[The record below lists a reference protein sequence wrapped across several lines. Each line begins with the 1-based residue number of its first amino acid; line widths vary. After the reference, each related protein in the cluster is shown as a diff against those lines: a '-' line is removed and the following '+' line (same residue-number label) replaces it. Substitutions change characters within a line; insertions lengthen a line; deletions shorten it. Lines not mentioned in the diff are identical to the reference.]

1 MIKRFSP
8 LLVLAPLL
16 LSCGSPSTSASTSL
30 APSSQ
35 DGSSSVASENSSG
48 AVKAFTEKEVNVYYA
63 NKSLNQKTKV
73 RFYEHT
79 GETPYM
85 PIDTYYSLLLKGRTD
100 DEKRT
105 KLSVTVSGDV
115 YTVASTEG
123 KATFDVKENV
133 MSSDNFSFFTSTK
146 TYESG
151 YNALVG
157 SDGMPWMKIE
167 KIEPSTDPKKTI
179 VDFDDY
185 GIDLL
190 GDGFS
195 LYLPL
200 PTMQDIFSDTNIITS
215 LYNRKDIYVYKGF
228 DDDMKNM
235 GLDMYE
241 PCLKTDLGVGYATY
255 LYNEM
260 CFDYD
265 VILGRPTR
273 SSLERYYDLSQG
285 LDHALESRPLGKIVK
300 QYLTD
305 GTASGYATGLYLM
318 GQLTADGGHTNVSPF
333 MGSMIDPETGASVS
347 PSWTQ
352 GILSQVSAN
361 LQNLSLQGYEEIM
374 DSCKSYNHH
383 SEIRANR
390 RDGLGLASTGLDG
403 LRGEETYKKVNS
415 TAFIFIDGYMND
427 CLNAEEWKKYY
438 AGEGMLPY
446 GEKKGGAVVSLFKG
460 LQKAQEDQSV
470 KNVVIDLSSNTG
482 GSLDEMM
489 YVVSLLTENAVGET
503 AVSFHN
509 RVTDQ
514 RIKAKLLIDRNL
526 DRVFDEKDK
535 ELNLVKGKNV
545 AVLMSQNGFSCGG
558 ISPILLHDNGLFTM
572 GDISGGGC
580 CSIFYQHTG
589 AGLFTTR
596 SSGDALIDKRGRKID
611 EAREDSCD
619 HKFEIKTVESEGKT
633 FLDYSAFFKI
643 EDIERVLAEHFGA

>member
-16 LSCGSPSTSASTSL
+16 LSCSGPSTPASTSL
-30 APSSQ
+30 VPSSQ
-35 DGSSSVASENSSG
+35 DGSSSVASVNSSSD
-48 AVKAFTEKEVNVYYA
+48 AKAFTEKEVDVHYA
-63 NKSLNQKTKV
+63 NKSLDQKTKL
-73 RFYEHT
+73 RFYKHT
-79 GETPYM
+79 GEIPYM

-100 DEKRT
+100 NEKRT
-105 KLSVTVSGDV
+105 KLDVTVSGDV
-115 YTVASTEG
+115 YTVVSADG

-133 MSSDNFSFFTSTK
+133 MSSDNFSFFVSTK

-157 SDGMPWMKIE
+157 TDGMPWMKID
-167 KIEPSTDPKKTI
+167 KIEPSTDPKKTV

-190 GDGFS
+190 GDGSS

-200 PTMQDIFSDTNIITS
+200 PTMQDIFSDTDLITS
-215 LYNRKDIYVYKGF
+215 LYNRKDIYVYKGYN
-228 DDDMKNM
+228 DNMKNM

-241 PCLKTDLGVGYATY
+241 PSLKTDLGVDYATY
-255 LYNEM
+255 LYREM

-273 SSLERYYDLSQG
+273 SSLERYYGLSKG
-285 LDHALESRPLGKIVK
+285 LDYALESRPLGKIIK

-305 GTASGYATGLYLM
+305 GTAIGYATGLYLF
-318 GQLTADGGHTNVSPF
+318 GQLTADGGHTVVTPF
-333 MGSMIDPETGASVS
+333 ISAMTNPETGATVF
-347 PSWTQ
+347 PSWYQDVYKEVVTNYQKLSTQ
-352 GILSQVSAN
+352 N
-361 LQNLSLQGYEEIM
+361 YEELKN
-374 DSCKSYNHH
+374 SCKSYSHH

-390 RDGLGLASTGLDG
+390 REGLGLASTASSS

-415 TAFIFIDGYMND
+415 TAFIFIDDYMGE
-427 CLNAEEWKKYY
+427 CLNPVEWQNYY
-438 AGEGMLPY
+438 AGKSELPY

-482 GSLDEMM
+482 GSVDEMM
-489 YVVSLLTENAVGET
+489 YVVSLLTENATGET
-503 AVSFHN
+503 TVSFHN

-514 RIKAKLLIDRNL
+514 QIKVNFLIDRNL
-526 DRVFDEKDK
+526 DRVFDDKDK
-535 ELNLVKGKNV
+535 ELNLVKGKNI

-589 AGLFTTR
+589 VGLLTGR
-596 SSGDALIDKRGRKID
+596 SSGDAIIDKKGRKID

-619 HKFEIKTVESEGKT
+619 HKFEIKTVEKEDGT
-633 FLDYSAFFKI
+633 IFDYSAFFKI
-643 EDIERVLAEHFGA
+643 EDIERVLANHFGA